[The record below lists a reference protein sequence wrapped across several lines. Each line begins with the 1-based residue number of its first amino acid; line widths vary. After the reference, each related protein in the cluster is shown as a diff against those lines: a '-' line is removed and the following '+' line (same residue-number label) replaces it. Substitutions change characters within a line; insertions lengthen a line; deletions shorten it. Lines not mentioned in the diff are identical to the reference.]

1 MKIEVE
7 KTLGGCGAVEIW
19 NEEKLIDLLTKP
31 SPNLVDDLKRIPGD
45 IMILGAGGKMGPS
58 MAILA
63 SRAVAAA
70 GLDKRIIAV
79 SRFSDTQV
87 VQALHDHHVETISM
101 DLGDQSALDHLPDAA
116 NIIYLA
122 GRKFG
127 TQGQESQT
135 WHMNASI
142 PTLVTRRFRT
152 SRIVVFS
159 TGNVFPLSPPSGGGC
174 MDEAPLAPVGEYAM
188 STLARER
195 IFEYAASQEGSAV
208 LIYRLNYAV
217 DLHYGVLYDL
227 AVKILRD
234 EPISVRMP
242 CFNCV
247 WQGYANE
254 VALRSL
260 RLAASPAAH
269 LNVTGPE
276 TVSVR
281 QAATLLG
288 QHLGHVPVFE
298 GVEGGVA
305 LLSNAGRCFEQFGY
319 PRVTLQN
326 MIRWQAEW
334 LLSGGRTWNKPTH
347 FEEQQGNF

>member
-1 MKIEVE
+1 M
-7 KTLGGCGAVEIW
+7 EIW
-19 NEEKLIDLLTKP
+19 NEEKLADLLTRP
-31 SPNLVDDLKRIPGD
+31 SPDLLADLKRIPGD
-45 IMILGAGGKMGPS
+45 IMILGAGGKMGPT
-58 MAILA
+58 MAVLA

-79 SRFSDTQV
+79 SRFSDTQA
-87 VQALHDHHVETISM
+87 VQTLQDHQVETISM
-101 DLGDQSALDHLPDAA
+101 DLGDQAALDRLPDAA

-142 PTLVTRRFRT
+142 PALVTRRFRA
-152 SRIVVFS
+152 SRMVVFS

-174 MDEAPLAPVGEYAM
+174 LDDSLLAPVGEYAM

-195 IFEYAASQEGSAV
+195 IFEYAASQYGSAI

-217 DLHYGVLYDL
+217 DLHYGVLHDL

-254 VALRSL
+254 VAIRSL
-260 RLAASPAAH
+260 LLADSPAAH

-281 QAATLLG
+281 QAAIQLG
-288 QHLGHVPVFE
+288 HHLGHVPVFE
-298 GVEGGVA
+298 GAEADVA
-305 LLSNAGRCFEQFGY
+305 LLSNAGRCFELFGY
-319 PRVTLQN
+319 PSVSLNTL
-326 MIRWQAEW
+326 IRWQAEW
-334 LLSGGRTWNKPTH
+334 LLAGGRTWNKPTH
-347 FEEQQGNF
+347 FDEQRGNF